1 MTEKI
6 AEKTKTSNFSRSIF
20 GTQKSEWFREYK
32 VLRHLRDEMS
42 PTNAIAQEFFLP
54 SEAYDLIFLK
64 VRIAIL
70 CAKGFEIMDLVE

>member
-1 MTEKI
+1 M
-6 AEKTKTSNFSRSIF
+6 F

-32 VLRHLRDEMS
+32 VTLLRSNRLRS
-42 PTNAIAQEFFLP
+42 LVHALFQEFFLP

-64 VRIAIL
+64 LKVAIL